1 MYTSIVIQRHE
12 CYVCLLVLKSK
23 FHSVLEIKLQFK
35 GEGRVH
41 WTERE
46 SRTNSKNETENY
58 NVNYHASEEYL
69 NYTILLQGDEGIS
82 PYYTLWQYK

>member
-1 MYTSIVIQRHE
+1 MYAFIVIQKHE
-12 CYVCLLVLKSK
+12 CRVRVLVLKSK
-23 FHSVLEIKLQFK
+23 FHSVLEIQLQFK
-35 GEGRVH
+35 GDGRVH

-69 NYTILLQGDEGIS
+69 NYTTVLQGDEGIS
-82 PYYTLWQYK
+82 PRYIL